1 LEILASGRF
10 EPIIVQPALDGQRQ
24 IAYNESM
31 SSSKA
36 AHAARIQDQFSR
48 QAQPFAAAAI
58 HSSAEGFALLARAA
72 ELGASDELLDVACG
86 PGLVA
91 CEFAPRVK
99 SVRGLDVV
107 ESMLEQARARAARLG
122 LTNAHF
128 DLGDSTSLPYPDASF
143 SRVLTRYSFHH
154 LQEPAF
160 TLREMARVC
169 RPGGT
174 ITVCDAAPALE
185 KRDAYNRMEKVR
197 DPSHAAA
204 LCPEELA
211 RLFAEQGLQIY
222 HRQQYRL
229 EVALEDSLAG
239 SFPEPGGADKLRE
252 MFEKD
257 VGVDALGVGATF
269 RGQALWFSFPIVI
282 LSARI

>member
-1 LEILASGRF
+1 
-10 EPIIVQPALDGQRQ
+10 
-24 IAYNESM
+24 M
-31 SSSKA
+31 SNSKA

-48 QAQPFAAAAI
+48 QAVPFATAPI
-58 HSSAEGFALLARAA
+58 HSSAEGFALLARSA

-91 CEFAPRVK
+91 CELAPRVK

-107 ESMLEQARARAARLG
+107 ESMLEQARARAASLD
-122 LTNAHF
+122 LSNVAF
-128 DLGDSTSLPYPDASF
+128 DLGDCTKLPYPDASF
-143 SRVLTRYSFHH
+143 SRVVTRYSFHH
-154 LQEPAF
+154 LLEPAL

-174 ITVCDAAPALE
+174 ITVCDAAPARE
-185 KRDAYNRMEKVR
+185 KRAAYNRMEKLR

-204 LCPEELA
+204 FCPEQLEA
-211 RLFAEQGLQIY
+211 LFSDQNLRIY
-222 HRQQYRL
+222 NREQYRL
-229 EVALEDSLAG
+229 EVALEDSLAA
-239 SFPEPGGADKLRE
+239 SFPEPGDAEKLRE

-257 VGVDALGVGATF
+257 IGVDELGVGAMR
-269 RGQALWFSFPIVI
+269 RGQALWFSFPISI